1 MMLWLFSALGCA
13 RKALQAAFGVVT
25 KYPREAAIIA
35 LVCLAAFFWHG
46 KGKAN
51 DRADAIEAQA
61 KADSALWQK
70 AHAANLASVKLLTD
84 ALNDQSA
91 RVRALGK
98 ASDARQR
105 DAQAA
110 LARATARRD
119 VSEGVALRIE
129 RAGVSGGC
137 RTAPEIM
144 NNRGEL

>member
-1 MMLWLFSALGCA
+1 MLWALSALGFA
-13 RKALQAAFGVVT
+13 RKALQAAFGIVT
-25 KYPREAAIIA
+25 RYPREAAIIV

-46 KGKAN
+46 ERKAN

-70 AHAANLASVKLLTD
+70 AHAANLASIKLLTD
-84 ALNDQSA
+84 AINDQSA
-91 RVRALGK
+91 RVRALAK

-119 VSEGVALRIE
+119 VSEGVAQRIE

-144 NNRGEL
+144 SNRGEL